1 MNELRVPTVERRAE
15 VECADGRRFGGRIF
29 IPVASPVHEGP
40 TRTEEWMNEAAA
52 FFAFLPEDGGGPFLL
67 NKREVLV
74 LSVEEPPAE
83 RPEEIAE
90 SPTRRV
96 RVEAESRRLEGELLL
111 DMPEHRL
118 RVIDYLNRSEP
129 FLALREGGVLH
140 LVQKERIT
148 RVLEAR
154 EE

>member
-1 MNELRVPTVERRAE
+1 
-15 VECADGRRFGGRIF
+15 
-29 IPVASPVHEGP
+29 
-40 TRTEEWMNEAAA
+40 
-52 FFAFLPEDGGGPFLL
+52 
-67 NKREVLV
+67 
-74 LSVEEPPAE
+74 
-83 RPEEIAE
+83 
-90 SPTRRV
+90 
-96 RVEAESRRLEGELLL
+96 VEAESRRLEGELLL